1 MSEQEEVVVP
11 ATEEVEEST
20 QDEQSTE
27 EVSQETKSE
36 DSAQLE
42 AALKREREAREKA
55 EKAAADTAFKL
66 REEKRRQK
74 EETAEEVDEDKP
86 LTAKDLQRLLAEER
100 EATQKA
106 IQETETKKLA
116 ESLSSNP
123 TEQALILEV
132 YKNRSFPSHLSL
144 QEKLEEAYLIANKDR
159 VFGENKEL
167 KRALLGKRTVSK
179 DTAST
184 QQDEPTGS
192 KPKLAPGDAQEYARL
207 GFTWNDK
214 QRRWQ
219 KKLSN
224 GQLLIKEKG
233 KGTRVVAA

>member
-20 QDEQSTE
+20 QDEQPAEGIQPNE
-27 EVSQETKSE
+27 ESIK
-36 DSAQLE
+36 LE

-55 EKAAADTAFKL
+55 EKAAADNAFKL

-74 EETAEEVDEDKP
+74 EETVEELDEDKP
-86 LTAKDLQRLLAEER
+86 LTAKDLQRFFAEER
-100 EATQKA
+100 EATQKV
-106 IQETETKKLA
+106 IQENETKKLV
-116 ESLSSNP
+116 ESLSDNP
-123 TEQALILEV
+123 TEQALVLEV

-167 KRALLGKRTVSK
+167 KRALLGKKTASK
-179 DTAST
+179 DSATT

-192 KPKLAPGDAQEYARL
+192 KPKLTPGDAQEYARI

-224 GQLLIKEKG
+224 GQFLIKEKG

>member
-27 EVSQETKSE
+27 VEETKG

-55 EKAAADTAFKL
+55 EKAAAETSFKL
-66 REEKRRQK
+66 REERRRQK
-74 EETAEEVDEDKP
+74 EEPEEVDEDKP
-86 LTAKDLQRLLAEER
+86 LTAKDLQRLMAEER
-100 EATQKA
+100 ETTQKML
-106 IQETETKKLA
+106 QESETKKLA
-116 ESLSSNP
+116 EGLSENP

-132 YKNRSFPSHLSL
+132 YKNRSFPAHLSL
-144 QEKLEEAYLIANKDR
+144 SEKLEEAYLIANKDR

-184 QQDEPTGS
+184 QQDEPAGS
-192 KPKLAPGDAQEYARL
+192 KPKLAPADAQEYERT
-207 GFTWNDK
+207 GYTWNDK

-224 GQLLIKEKG
+224 GQILVKEKG
-233 KGTRVVAA
+233 KGTRVVSA

>member
-11 ATEEVEEST
+11 ATGVEEST

-66 REEKRRQK
+66 REERRRQK
-74 EETAEEVDEDKP
+74 DDTADEVEEDKP
-86 LTAKDLQRLLAEER
+86 MTAKDFQRMLAEER
-100 EATQKA
+100 ETTQKMF
-106 IQETETKKLA
+106 QEKETANLVA
-116 ESLSSNP
+116 SFSDNL

-132 YKNRSFPSHLSL
+132 YKNRSFPAHLSL
-144 QEKLEEAYLIANKDR
+144 TEKLEEAYLIANKDR

-167 KRALLGKRTVSK
+167 KRALLGKKTVSR
-179 DTAST
+179 DSATT

-192 KPKLAPGDAQEYARL
+192 KPKLAPGDAQEYART
-207 GFTWNDK
+207 GYSWNDK
-214 QRRWQ
+214 QKRWQ

-224 GQLLIKEKG
+224 GQFLIKEKG
-233 KGTRVVAA
+233 KGTRVVSA